1 MDPHTRHNDSGFP
14 QIDLSNKLIIK
25 VQLGDDIRR
34 IPIHNEDITYDE
46 LLLMMQRVYR
56 GRLNSS
62 DEVTIK
68 YKDEDND
75 LITIG
80 DNPDLSFA
88 IQCSRIL
95 KITLF
100 VNGQP
105 RPLESDQV
113 KHLRKEITD
122 LRNRLNQL
130 LDDLE
135 PPSLP
140 RTAGKSSPSKA
151 KDDLSGP
158 ILQSFQVN
166 KIKNQ
171 AEEVHAGPPKQQNVM
186 NMADTAAF
194 DPYKQKESAP
204 PEAVLQSF
212 GIKDTED
219 ARPVSPTDSNS
230 SLGSS
235 ASQQIKQQQ
244 QLQQQQQQQP
254 GYTQQQSSQQAY
266 APTQPGPA
274 PQASP
279 AQGQQ
284 PGQYGQ
290 SPVPGPQLGFQT
302 QSTPQQMPQHPGQQQ
317 PQIPG
322 QQQPQIP
329 GQQQPQIPG
338 QQQPQIPG
346 QQQQPGYPTATQ
358 QQYTTQ
364 QQGYGSYPPGS
375 QPQPGQAYVQNPSYT
390 QSSQPQ
396 GYSSQAA
403 VQQPYANQQ
412 QYPPG
417 SVGNPYA
424 RGFPQT
430 QRAYQQPGPGYK

>member
-100 VNGQP
+100 
-105 RPLESDQV
+105 E
-113 KHLRKEITD
+113 T
-122 LRNRLNQL
+122 
-130 LDDLE
+130 
-135 PPSLP
+135 
-140 RTAGKSSPSKA
+140 
-151 KDDLSGP
+151 
-158 ILQSFQVN
+158 
-166 KIKNQ
+166 